1 MGSKDT
7 RTLLRRLRKQ
17 GFSIRLAGSGH
28 WRVTGLSGHT
38 VTVASTPRG
47 GRRSLLNTRADL
59 KRIGARL

>member
-7 RTLLRRLRKQ
+7 RALLRRLRQQ
-17 GFSIRLAGSGH
+17 GFAIRLSGSGH
-28 WRVTGLSGHT
+28 WRVTSRTGAV
-38 VTVASTPRG
+38 VTIAATPRG